1 MESIGYLRLQFGPQ
15 VVRALMGWP
24 PPHVPW
30 VVRVERATDLKWK
43 LTPRLEPQDHHIA
56 SQPQNLRFLKKAY
69 SGEHRRHLY
78 FPLLLVF
85 MYSEGVFLLEV
96 EVFPLEPHSCH
107 SPSVSVSCL
116 DGCLLPG
123 QHPTGLLFSTQ
134 DSSAPPQTT
143 DFLGKPTMHEWGSYD
158 PAKGL
163 ESWLKT
169 YSLK

>member
-1 MESIGYLRLQFGPQ
+1 MEAIGYLRLEFGPQ
-15 VVRALMGWP
+15 VVGALDGMSSSPHPLGSKSGKSHWLEIKALTWP
-24 PPHVPW
+24 GTPCPSYS
-30 VVRVERATDLKWK
+30 
-43 LTPRLEPQDHHIA
+43 LTASESLFPQ
-56 SQPQNLRFLKKAY
+56 AY
-69 SGEHRRHLY
+69 SGEHRRRLY

-85 MYSEGVFLLEV
+85 MYLEGVFLLEV
-96 EVFPLEPHSCH
+96 EVFPLEPQSCH

-123 QHPTGLLFSTQ
+123 QHQTGLLFSTQ
-134 DSSAPPQTT
+134 DSSVPSQTT